1 MVIHGGS
8 AYMIWIDSLYDLDR
22 LAHMIWIDVGQSPG
36 FEDDLKIV
44 LKGQGQPG
52 HVFGNKITFILSN

>member
-1 MVIHGGS
+1 
-8 AYMIWIDSLYDLDR
+8 MIWIDSLYDLDR